1 METCALPAREG
12 VLPLLAF
19 AGLSQERGP
28 VTAQG
33 FAAYGHTGQTAGPSP
48 TALSRVPAP
57 VPGNSW
63 CHHPWVPWDPEPTLS
78 LQGLYLTS
86 PPEHLKAGVSP
97 TLGDFCKFTFCA
109 LLHIILCVDHQLAPC
124 PCGIRGYVSPR

>member
-1 METCALPAREG
+1 MEPCALPAWEG
-12 VLPLLAF
+12 VLALLAF

-48 TALSRVPAP
+48 AALSRVPAP

-63 CHHPWVPWDPEPTLS
+63 CHHPWDPWGPEPTLS
-78 LQGLYLTS
+78 LQGLSLTS
-86 PPEHLKAGVSP
+86 PPEHLKADVSP
-97 TLGDFCKFTFCA
+97 TLGDF
-109 LLHIILCVDHQLAPC
+109 
-124 PCGIRGYVSPR
+124 

>member
-1 METCALPAREG
+1 METCALPAWEG

-19 AGLSQERGP
+19 AGLSQERSP

-63 CHHPWVPWDPEPTLS
+63 CHHPWVLWDPELTLS
-78 LQGLYLTS
+78 LQGLSLTS
-86 PPEHLKAGVSP
+86 PPEHLKAGLSP
-97 TLGDFCKFTFCA
+97 TLGDF
-109 LLHIILCVDHQLAPC
+109 
-124 PCGIRGYVSPR
+124 

>member
-1 METCALPAREG
+1 METCALPAREV

-19 AGLSQERGP
+19 AGLSQECSP

-48 TALSRVPAP
+48 ATLSRIPVP

-63 CHHPWVPWDPEPTLS
+63 CHHPWDPWDPEPTLS
-78 LQGLYLTS
+78 LQGLPLTS
-86 PPEHLKAGVSP
+86 PPEHLKAVVSP
-97 TLGDFCKFTFCA
+97 TLGDF
-109 LLHIILCVDHQLAPC
+109 
-124 PCGIRGYVSPR
+124 

>member
-1 METCALPAREG
+1 METCALPAWEG
-12 VLPLLAF
+12 VLALLAF

-33 FAAYGHTGQTAGPSP
+33 FAAYGHTGQTAGLSP
-48 TALSRVPAP
+48 TALSQVPAP

-63 CHHPWVPWDPEPTLS
+63 CHHPWDPWDPEPALL
-78 LQGLYLTS
+78 LQRLPPTS

-97 TLGDFCKFTFCA
+97 TLGDF
-109 LLHIILCVDHQLAPC
+109 
-124 PCGIRGYVSPR
+124 

>member
-12 VLPLLAF
+12 VHALLAF
-19 AGLSQERGP
+19 AALSQELGP
-28 VTAQG
+28 ITAQG

-48 TALSRVPAP
+48 AALSQVPAT

-63 CHHPWVPWDPEPTLS
+63 RHHPWDPWDPEPTLS
-78 LQGLYLTS
+78 LQGLPPTS

-97 TLGDFCKFTFCA
+97 TLGDF
-109 LLHIILCVDHQLAPC
+109 
-124 PCGIRGYVSPR
+124 

>member
-19 AGLSQERGP
+19 PGLSQELGP
-28 VTAQG
+28 MTAQG

-48 TALSRVPAP
+48 TALTRVPAP

-78 LQGLYLTS
+78 LQGLPLTY
-86 PPEHLKAGVSP
+86 PLEHIKAGVSP
-97 TLGDFCKFTFCA
+97 TLGDF
-109 LLHIILCVDHQLAPC
+109 
-124 PCGIRGYVSPR
+124 

>member
-48 TALSRVPAP
+48 ATLLYFP

-63 CHHPWVPWDPEPTLS
+63 CHHPWDPWDPEPTLS
-78 LQGLYLTS
+78 LQGLSLTS
-86 PPEHLKAGVSP
+86 PPEHLKAGLSP
-97 TLGDFCKFTFCA
+97 TLGDF
-109 LLHIILCVDHQLAPC
+109 
-124 PCGIRGYVSPR
+124 

>member
-1 METCALPAREG
+1 METCALPAWEG

-19 AGLSQERGP
+19 AGLSQERSP

-48 TALSRVPAP
+48 AAVSCVPAP

-63 CHHPWVPWDPEPTLS
+63 CHHPWDPWGPEPTLS
-78 LQGLYLTS
+78 LQGLSLTS
-86 PPEHLKAGVSP
+86 PPEHLKAGLSP
-97 TLGDFCKFTFCA
+97 TLGDF
-109 LLHIILCVDHQLAPC
+109 
-124 PCGIRGYVSPR
+124 

>member
-12 VLPLLAF
+12 VFPLLAF

-63 CHHPWVPWDPEPTLS
+63 CHHPWDPWGPEPTLS
-78 LQGLYLTS
+78 LQGLSLTS
-86 PPEHLKAGVSP
+86 PPEHLKAGLSP
-97 TLGDFCKFTFCA
+97 TLGDF
-109 LLHIILCVDHQLAPC
+109 
-124 PCGIRGYVSPR
+124 